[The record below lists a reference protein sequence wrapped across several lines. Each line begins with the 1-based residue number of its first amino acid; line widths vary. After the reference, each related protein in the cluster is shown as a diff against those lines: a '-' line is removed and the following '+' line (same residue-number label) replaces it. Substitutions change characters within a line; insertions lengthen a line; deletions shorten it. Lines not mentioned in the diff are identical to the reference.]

1 MDPLKKPVPSGLG
14 RPVKQQG
21 LTHACWL
28 ESARQ
33 LDQPT
38 KRKKYSVGLV
48 EDGSRSSSRRKGEK
62 DYRILSLQNESVLRE
77 TNSDAGVVGERA
89 FPLKSGS
96 FKLVNVAR
104 WDHSGTEGESE
115 AKGMIGVAHRDS
127 KREAMPRA
135 IPCNLVCDL
144 PSFGSVDTRRVFMC
158 DVGLCDEGS

>member
-1 MDPLKKPVPSGLG
+1 M
-14 RPVKQQG
+14 
-21 LTHACWL
+21 
-28 ESARQ
+28 
-33 LDQPT
+33 
-38 KRKKYSVGLV
+38 
-48 EDGSRSSSRRKGEK
+48 
-62 DYRILSLQNESVLRE
+62 
-77 TNSDAGVVGERA
+77 VGERA

-104 WDHSGTEGESE
+104 WDHPGTEGESE
-115 AKGMIGVAHRDS
+115 VKGMIGVAHRDS